1 MKRPITRRVD
11 GIVALDLHDVGWTFI
26 PATAWTAGA
35 YNLVAQGFL
44 EDPQG
49 NQIGRAFEVVDRP
62 AGQPTRVRRRRASAV
77 TAGLHR
83 RERAI
88 AAGRSG
94 ASIKTFSLR
103 PSEWPLVVYF
113 IYIAV
118 LGDWRSGSLLEP
130 ATFALA
136 VPLAVAGVA
145 LGQAIDR
152 RRGWAIVRD
161 WLPVAFVLVAY
172 WSVDW
177 VALPHGDYEIENRIV
192 RYDRRLLDSW
202 GVRTAIEALGPL
214 LPAILEAAYLGVYA
228 VLPVTIAGFYARH
241 ERDRVDTFLLPFL
254 VGTLAVYAVLP
265 HYPSE
270 APRFVF
276 DGIDVPPIHTRC
288 AASTSGS
295 SITGIFNRACC
306 PTVTWRPGCRPR
318 SRCESRSRNS
328 RVSPGRCS
336 A

>member
-1 MKRPITRRVD
+1 
-11 GIVALDLHDVGWTFI
+11 
-26 PATAWTAGA
+26 
-35 YNLVAQGFL
+35 
-44 EDPQG
+44 
-49 NQIGRAFEVVDRP
+49 
-62 AGQPTRVRRRRASAV
+62 
-77 TAGLHR
+77 
-83 RERAI
+83 
-88 AAGRSG
+88 
-94 ASIKTFSLR
+94 
-103 PSEWPLVVYF
+103 VYF

-118 LGDWRSGSLLEP
+118 LGDWRSGSLLAP
-130 ATFALA
+130 ATLALA

-214 LPAILEAAYLGVYA
+214 LPAVLEAAYLGVYA

-254 VGTLAVYAVLP
+254 GGTLAVYAVLP
-265 HYPSE
+265 HYASE

-276 DGIDVPPIHTRC
+276 DRIDVPPIHTALRSLNIWILDHWDIQSSVLPSGRV
-288 AASTSGS
+288 AAALSAALAMRIAVPERPRLSWALLGLTLLVWVGS
-295 SITGIFNRACC
+295 VYGRYHYAVDGLAAAAITGVAVGLQALGSRLRASG
-306 PTVTWRPGCRPR
+306 PKKRGR
-318 SRCESRSRNS
+318 ESF
-328 RVSPGRCS
+328 P
-336 A
+336 